1 MASASPQPDAHHP
14 QPVARD
20 PDLPEVSETTLCF
33 FAAGALVVTAVA
45 LAMLLG

>member
-1 MASASPQPDAHHP
+1 MAAASRPDEHHAP
-14 QPVARD
+14 PVARD

-45 LAMLLG
+45 LAMLLD